1 MDVADLVRPRRVK
14 AMTGLI
20 GSMAYALL
28 SVSPVIV
35 NVRMS
40 DANLGDPNEVMTAV
54 MMP

>member
-28 SVSPVIV
+28 LVSPSSSMCEYQVPI
-35 NVRMS
+35 
-40 DANLGDPNEVMTAV
+40 EETAIWR
-54 MMP
+54 